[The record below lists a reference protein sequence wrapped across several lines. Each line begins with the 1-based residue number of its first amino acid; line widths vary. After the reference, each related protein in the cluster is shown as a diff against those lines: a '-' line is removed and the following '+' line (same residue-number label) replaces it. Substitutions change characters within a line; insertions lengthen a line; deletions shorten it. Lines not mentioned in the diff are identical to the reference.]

1 MNRQIMLFL
10 LYVTYFV
17 LQVLVPKGGRR
28 GGHICFGCNL
38 ASWRQIQTKTLIT
51 SQMITSCCSF
61 NRLSICCNKTTTIAN
76 KEEGDEE
83 TLVLFTLTCDVCS
96 PSPYHVCMA
105 YHFLDKCCLKLKKI
119 HKLGHFM
126 KCYDFHRSHPS
137 WTIHLE
143 FFKYFCTQSW
153 TQLGEIFIQ
162 LRNPQTCISNTHNW
176 VRKVRKHFN
185 LIFSCA
191 SL

>member
-1 MNRQIMLFL
+1 MLTMNRQIMLFL

-38 ASWRQIQTKTLIT
+38 VSWRQTQTKTLIT

-119 HKLGHFM
+119 INLGILWNVM
-126 KCYDFHRSHPS
+126 
-137 WTIHLE
+137 
-143 FFKYFCTQSW
+143 
-153 TQLGEIFIQ
+153 IFIEAIQ
-162 LRNPQTCISNTHNW
+162 VGQSILNFLKIFALNLEHNW
-176 VRKVRKHFN
+176 EKY
-185 LIFSCA
+185 LYS
-191 SL
+191 

>member
-1 MNRQIMLFL
+1 MLTMNRQIMLFL

-38 ASWRQIQTKTLIT
+38 VSWRQTQTKTLIT

-105 YHFLDKCCLKLKKI
+105 YHFLDKCCLKLKNI
-119 HKLGHFM
+119 INLGILWNVM
-126 KCYDFHRSHPS
+126 
-137 WTIHLE
+137 
-143 FFKYFCTQSW
+143 
-153 TQLGEIFIQ
+153 IFIEAIQ
-162 LRNPQTCISNTHNW
+162 VGQSILNFLKIFALNLEHNW
-176 VRKVRKHFN
+176 EKY
-185 LIFSCA
+185 LYS
-191 SL
+191 